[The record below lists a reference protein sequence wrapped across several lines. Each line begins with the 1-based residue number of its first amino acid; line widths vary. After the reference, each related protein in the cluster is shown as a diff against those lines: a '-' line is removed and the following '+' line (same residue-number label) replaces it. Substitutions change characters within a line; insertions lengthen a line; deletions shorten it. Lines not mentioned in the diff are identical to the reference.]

1 MSVLDTL
8 ITDRTQAHVDRLK
21 QLMKIGWQNMTD
33 DEKAEYISGGADQLT
48 DMNGE
53 PLFDSQNE
61 PIYSADL
68 GGVQKGAYNHT
79 DLNRVEE
86 AVDYIA
92 DELVQA
98 PADLQAF
105 AASLGVAWDSSFE
118 LPYDENDYTSLT
130 VKTDWTDEDIPNV
143 TDMARYLGNLQLIQ
157 AALPVLTVVPS
168 SMNTLDYNGANA
180 IEQMLKEVDVTL
192 ADAVEYRK
200 QLIKG
205 TLALFYSGE
214 LYSGE
219 LPMEG
224 DT

>member
-1 MSVLDTL
+1 MSVIDTL

-61 PIYSADL
+61 PLYSADL
-68 GGVQKGAYNHT
+68 SGVQKGAYNYT

-105 AASLGVAWDSSFE
+105 ATSLGVAWDSSFE
-118 LPYDENDYTSLT
+118 LPYDENDYTGLT

-157 AALPVLTVVPS
+157 AALPVLTVAPS
-168 SMNTLDYNGANA
+168 SMNALDYNGANA
-180 IEQMLKEVDVTL
+180 IEQMLKEVDTTL

-200 QLIKG
+200 QLIRG

>member
-1 MSVLDTL
+1 MSVIDTL

-21 QLMKIGWQNMTD
+21 QLIKIGWQNMTD
-33 DEKAEYISGGADQLT
+33 DEKAEYIGGADQLL
-48 DMNGE
+48 DANNQ

-61 PIYSADL
+61 PIYSADP
-68 GGVQKGAYNHT
+68 GVQKGAYNYT

-105 AASLGVAWDSSFE
+105 ATSLGVAWDSSFE
-118 LPYDENDYTSLT
+118 LPYDENDYTGLT

-143 TDMARYLGNLQLIQ
+143 TDMARYLGNLLLIQ
-157 AALPVLTVVPS
+157 AALPVLTVAPS
-168 SMNTLDYNGANA
+168 SMNALDYNGANA
-180 IEQMLKEVDVTL
+180 IEQMLKEVDTTL

-200 QLIKG
+200 QLIRG

>member
-1 MSVLDTL
+1 MSVIDTL

-33 DEKAEYISGGADQLT
+33 DEKAEYIGGADQLL
-48 DMNGE
+48 DANNQ

-61 PIYSADL
+61 PIYSADP
-68 GGVQKGAYNHT
+68 GVQKGAYNYT

-105 AASLGVAWDSSFE
+105 ATSLGVAWDSSFE
-118 LPYDENDYTSLT
+118 LPYDENDYTGLT

-143 TDMARYLGNLQLIQ
+143 TDMARYLGNLLLIQ
-157 AALPVLTVVPS
+157 AALPVLTVAPS
-168 SMNTLDYNGANA
+168 SMNALDYNGANA
-180 IEQMLKEVDVTL
+180 IEQMLKEVDTTL

-200 QLIKG
+200 QLIRG

>member
-1 MSVLDTL
+1 MSVIDTL
-8 ITDRTQAHVDRLK
+8 ITDRTQVHVDRLK
-21 QLMKIGWQNMTD
+21 QLMTIGWQNMTD
-33 DEKAEYISGGADQLT
+33 DEKAEYISGGADL
-48 DMNGE
+48 
-53 PLFDSQNE
+53 S
-61 PIYSADL
+61 
-68 GGVQKGAYNHT
+68 GVQKGAYNYT

-98 PADLQAF
+98 PTDLQAF
-105 AASLGVAWDSSFE
+105 ATSLGVAWDSSFE

-130 VKTDWTDEDIPNV
+130 IKTDWTDEDIPNA

-157 AALPVLTVVPS
+157 AALPTLTVAPS
-168 SMNTLDYNGANA
+168 SMNALDYAGANA
-180 IEQMLKEVDVTL
+180 IEQMLKEADTAL

-219 LPMEG
+219 LPMGG
-224 DT
+224 DN

>member
-21 QLMKIGWQNMTD
+21 QLMRIGWQNMTD
-33 DEKAEYISGGADQLT
+33 DEKAEYIGGGADQLL
-48 DMNGE
+48 DANNQ

-61 PIYSADL
+61 PIYSQDAS
-68 GGVQKGAYNHT
+68 GTQKGAYNYT

-86 AVDYIA
+86 AVDYVA

-98 PADLQAF
+98 PADLLAY
-105 AASLGVAWDSSFE
+105 ATSLGVAWDSSFE

-130 VKTDWTDEDIPNV
+130 IKTDWTDEDIPDV

-157 AALPVLTVVPS
+157 AALPTLTVAPS
-168 SMNTLDYNGANA
+168 SMNALDYAGANA
-180 IEQMLKEVDVTL
+180 IEQMLKEADTAL

-214 LYSGE
+214 IYSGE
-219 LPMEG
+219 LPMGG
-224 DT
+224 DN